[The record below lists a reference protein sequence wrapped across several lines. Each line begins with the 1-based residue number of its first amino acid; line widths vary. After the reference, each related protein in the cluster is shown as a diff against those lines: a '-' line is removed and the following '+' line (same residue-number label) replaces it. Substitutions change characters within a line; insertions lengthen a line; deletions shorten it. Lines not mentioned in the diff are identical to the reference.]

1 MHPGWTA
8 VRTHSQCQ
16 DNLTKRH
23 AFFTFQTS
31 NAPLCVAPRANGS
44 AIRPSSRLASPAP
57 HRSRC
62 SGGSIHGLL
71 RPPVENTITQIV
83 YLISAVLFVSGIKKL
98 SSPATARSGNA
109 RASLAMLLAIV
120 VTLLDN
126 RILDWT
132 TVLAAVVAG
141 AVIGGLLARYIQMT
155 AMPQLVAIFNGF
167 GGGAS
172 AAVAAAEFVRA
183 GAGGQSLGVDAGV
196 TIVLSTLIGAV
207 TFSGSLIAFGKLQG
221 IVTGKPVT
229 FPLQKS
235 FNALLF
241 LLTLVVGASLA
252 HAGVADAVAPLAGMS
267 GPEIGGPFF
276 LALVVAALILGVL
289 LVIPIGGA
297 DMPVVVSLLNSY
309 SGIAAAT
316 TGFVLNN
323 YILIIA
329 GSLVGAAGLILTQ
342 LMCKAMNRSL
352 GNVAFGAFGTEGPT
366 AKATT
371 GQRPVRDVDAEQA
384 AMVLAYAG
392 SVAVVPGY
400 GLAVAQA
407 QHELKKVC
415 DLLEDRGVTVRFG
428 VHPVAGRMPGHMN
441 VLLAEADV
449 SYDKLLDLDDI
460 NAEFDTTDVV
470 LIVGANDVV
479 NPAARDPDSVIAG
492 MPILD
497 VDKARTVIV
506 MKRSLSPGFAGIDND
521 LFYMDNTLMFFG

>member
-1 MHPGWTA
+1 M
-8 VRTHSQCQ
+8 
-16 DNLTKRH
+16 D
-23 AFFTFQTS
+23 TS
-31 NAPLCVAPRANGS
+31 IFAQLAYLVS
-44 AIRPSSRLASPAP
+44 AI
-57 HRSRC
+57 
-62 SGGSIHGLL
+62 
-71 RPPVENTITQIV
+71 
-83 YLISAVLFVSGIKKL
+83 LFVSGIKQL
-98 SSPATARSGNA
+98 GSPATARSGNA
-109 RASLAMLLAIV
+109 RASVAMLLAIV

-126 RILDWT
+126 EILDWT
-132 TVLAAVVAG
+132 TVAAAVIAG
-141 AVIGGLLARYIQMT
+141 AVIGGVLARRIEMT

-172 AAVAAAEFVRA
+172 AAVAAAEFVRL
-183 GAGGQSLGVDAGV
+183 GGSGPGLALGAGV

-241 LLTLVVGASLA
+241 LAVLVVGAGLA
-252 HAGVADAVAPLAGMS
+252 DVGIGDTVASIFGSS
-267 GPEIGGPFF
+267 GIEIGGTFF
-276 LALVVAALILGVL
+276 LALVAGALILGVL

-309 SGIAAAT
+309 SGLAAAA
-316 TGFVLNN
+316 TGFVLGNMM
-323 YILIIA
+323 LIIA

-352 GNVAFGAFGTEGPT
+352 GNVAFGAFGTDGPT
-366 AKATT
+366 TKAKT
-371 GQRPVRDVDAEQA
+371 GERPVRDVDAEQA

-415 DLLEDRGVTVRFG
+415 DLLEERGVRVRFG

-497 VDKARTVIV
+497 VDGARTVIV

-521 LFYMDNTLMFFG
+521 LFYMENTLMFFGDAAQQMSELVKEVREA